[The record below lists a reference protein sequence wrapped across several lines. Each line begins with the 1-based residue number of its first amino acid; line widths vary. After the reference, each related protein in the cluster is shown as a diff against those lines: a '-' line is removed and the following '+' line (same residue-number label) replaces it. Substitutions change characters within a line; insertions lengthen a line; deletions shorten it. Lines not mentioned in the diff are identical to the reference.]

1 MAATDQYR
9 FSERIAVEKEDKVYK
24 RRFNNSLEPVK
35 VMLVDLRRTQAP
47 DAWVAFVHRTRDSI
61 MRNPE
66 QYIEGSKDLPPGD
79 TYQRIIALIFD
90 EFLHDCAIR

>member
-1 MAATDQYR
+1 MARSDQSR
-9 FSERIAVEKEDKVYK
+9 FSECIAVEKEDKLYK

-35 VMLVDLRRTQAP
+35 IMLVDLRRTQAP
-47 DAWVAFVHRTRDSI
+47 DAWMAFVHRTRDSI

-66 QYIEGSKDLPPGD
+66 QYIEGSNDLPPGD
-79 TYQRIIALIFD
+79 TYQRLIALIFD

>member
-1 MAATDQYR
+1 VPWADQSR

-35 VMLVDLRRTQAP
+35 IMLVDLRRTQAP
-47 DAWVAFVHRTRDSI
+47 DAWMAFVERTRDSI

-66 QYIEGSKDLPPGD
+66 QYIEGSNDLPPGD
-79 TYQRIIALIFD
+79 AYQRIIALIFE